1 MTKVLA
7 DAVRSALA
15 ELADLEYQ
23 SRVWTGRDP
32 RGEMS
37 SFVEC
42 VSRLYDD
49 SGLEQALCADQSVF
63 GLAIDHELETLGELV
78 AKVDSS
84 QAPDATIADPRMQ
97 RIRSQAA
104 AVLRALED
112 APNAPG

>member
-1 MTKVLA
+1 MTKVLT

-15 ELADLEYQ
+15 ELSDLDYQ

-32 RGEMS
+32 RDEMS

-49 SGLEQALCADQSVF
+49 SGLEHALDDGQDVF
-63 GLAIDHELETLGELV
+63 GAAIDHGLRTLGGLV

-84 QAPDATIADPRMQ
+84 QAPDAMIVDPLMQ
-97 RIRSQAA
+97 RIRVEAA
-104 AVLRALED
+104 AVLQALEEAD
-112 APNAPG
+112 YAAE

>member
-1 MTKVLA
+1 MTTVLT

-23 SRVWTGRDP
+23 LRVWTGRDP

-49 SGLEQALCADQSVF
+49 SGLEQAFDEDQVVF
-63 GLAIDHELETLGELV
+63 GPTIDHELQALGELV
-78 AKVDSS
+78 AKVDSA
-84 QAPDATIADPRMQ
+84 QAPDAALADPRMQ
-97 RIRSQAA
+97 RIRAQAA
-104 AVLRALED
+104 VVLRALEE
-112 APNAPG
+112 APNAPA